1 MDQNLPAGSRECR
14 CSSSSLC
21 FSLSGRVHLCLKS
34 IFHHLVTFHSLLT
47 HCLCHSP
54 SWLLLISSLRLCVFP
69 KLHFSFLFFSFLTN
83 DRNPGLI
90 SSRRCTRS
98 PSQPRVQ
105 AACHSGSSLQS
116 EKRPFVLNILESK
129 YCKTQQAAKHWFLRN
144 QTTSNFLTIKY
155 CGRIRMEPTIA
166 NTSSSPEHSS
176 TPPRCAEIPCTANIF
191 FVS

>member
-1 MDQNLPAGSRECR
+1 MDQNLPAGSHECR
-14 CSSSSLC
+14 WSSSSLC

-54 SWLLLISSLRLCVFP
+54 SSLLLISSLCLCIFP
-69 KLHFSFLFFSFLTN
+69 KLHFSFLFFFFLTN

-105 AACHSGSSLQS
+105 AACRSGSSLQS

-129 YCKTQQAAKHWFLRN
+129 YANMQETASTGFFRN
-144 QTTSNFLTIKY
+144 QTTTSSFLTIKY
-155 CGRIRMEPTIA
+155 
-166 NTSSSPEHSS
+166 
-176 TPPRCAEIPCTANIF
+176 
-191 FVS
+191 